1 MNNNS
6 STRNDTVAKA
16 IRHAHLII
24 CSNKQFRDTKDD
36 DPLYSLGETYNLSP
50 ADGKFTPG
58 WARRPPHGSMYGNS
72 YIENYKNDLIEMFD
86 VGKQQSNLKMAPG
99 KMYDILVAKYPFKF
113 DIPGETEIKTFI
125 NLMFQNAKY
134 EEKKTKRNNSTTKES
149 RGRKKG
155 NTETEE
161 WVCILETV
169 VEADKKGKPSDL
181 YDKLMEVLGSDPKSW
196 PIDLPLKEGKT
207 PHVGKIKEKISYL
220 KGKWKAIATKN
231 ILI

>member
-1 MNNNS
+1 
-6 STRNDTVAKA
+6 
-16 IRHAHLII
+16 
-24 CSNKQFRDTKDD
+24 
-36 DPLYSLGETYNLSP
+36 
-50 ADGKFTPG
+50 
-58 WARRPPHGSMYGNS
+58 
-72 YIENYKNDLIEMFD
+72 MFD

-113 DIPGETEIKTFI
+113 DIPSETEIKTFI

-169 VEADKKGKPSDL
+169 FEADKKGKPSDL